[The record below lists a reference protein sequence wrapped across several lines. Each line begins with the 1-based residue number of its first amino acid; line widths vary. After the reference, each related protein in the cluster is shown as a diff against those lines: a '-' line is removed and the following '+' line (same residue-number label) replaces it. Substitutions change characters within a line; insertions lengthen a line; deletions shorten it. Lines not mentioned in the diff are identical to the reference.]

1 MDLTDQILQ
10 LVRDGELSGIRLID
24 NQIADIL
31 DLSRMA
37 TNRELEQLK
46 IAAEL
51 VSHPQADKK
60 AA

>member
-37 TNRELEQLK
+37 TKRELEQLK
-46 IAAEL
+46 IAAEFA
-51 VSHPQADKK
+51 SHPQADKK